1 MVGCMLLLLACEAS
15 AWNTVV
21 TGCMVRPLVV
31 EAIGGIIPY
40 MARCVLF
47 FLAVKVIGEVW
58 WQEAKPVTVASS
70 RWQGVCYFSLIV
82 RQASGNL
89 W

>member
-1 MVGCMLLLLACEAS
+1 MAGCVLLLLASEAS
-15 AWNTVV
+15 ERWTVV
-21 TGCMVRPLVV
+21 EGGVVRPLVV